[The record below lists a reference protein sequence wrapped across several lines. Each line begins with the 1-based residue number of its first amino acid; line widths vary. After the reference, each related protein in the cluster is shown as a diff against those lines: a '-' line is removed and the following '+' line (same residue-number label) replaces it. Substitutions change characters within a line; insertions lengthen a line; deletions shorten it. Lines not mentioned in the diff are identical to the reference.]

1 MFYTA
6 EIGIFDLFAPDDR
19 DPMTFICE
27 LELYFLQIYQMCQI
41 WTSYVKAFEIYYLTD
56 R

>member
-1 MFYTA
+1 MALYFTESYCQSMFYTA

-41 WTSYVKAFEIYYLTD
+41 
-56 R
+56 